1 MVIMMNKNILISICL
16 LLISMVGVG
25 CVSAADTNATDINDM
40 GQMTVDQ
47 QVAPNDG
54 ANKQANSNAF
64 VVVPKEV
71 TDREHSF
78 EKHQI
83 KNDTKEVTVVNSTQ
97 NNTINNT
104 NKNNNTDAN
113 KPKLDIKGPKPSA
126 PLNIKGPNMPYKII
140 KKSKTFE
147 CNGKKMFIAQIQ
159 NGTERKTVCF
169 QMSTSA
175 SSYVEKTGMDLLNL
189 LDSEGV
195 LKKMSYGFSWLGV
208 KITNLFTGEYDN
220 LPPEAEELMIKYLA
234 WGKDQSKWAW

>member
-54 ANKQANSNAF
+54 VSQQANSNAF

-78 EKHQI
+78 ENHQI

-113 KPKLDIKGPKPSA
+113 KPKLDIKGPKINST
-126 PLNIKGPNMPYKII
+126 PLNIKGPKGPINIEPSQKTKDIFRIAKYFEENSWINLRHSVIDAYELTAGSHYTLWEIAEIAARAHNIALHKHPDYCWGYGEVTVSQAFEII
-140 KKSKTFE
+140 KHETWYYFKPRE
-147 CNGKKMFIAQIQ
+147 
-159 NGTERKTVCF
+159 
-169 QMSTSA
+169 
-175 SSYVEKTGMDLLNL
+175 
-189 LDSEGV
+189 
-195 LKKMSYGFSWLGV
+195 
-208 KITNLFTGEYDN
+208 
-220 LPPEAEELMIKYLA
+220 
-234 WGKDQSKWAW
+234 